1 MIYKTAICATWVYI
15 RYNSEKQYKIL
26 FLRCICVLM
35 DCSILHMQFIED
47 VEKIKKLAECSILHM
62 QFIEKGGD
70 LIFDTRCSIL
80 HMQFIEDVE
89 KIKKLAECSI
99 LHMQFIERHKTKR
112 T

>member
-1 MIYKTAICATWVYI
+1 
-15 RYNSEKQYKIL
+15 
-26 FLRCICVLM
+26 
-35 DCSILHMQFIED
+35 
-47 VEKIKKLAECSILHM
+47 M

>member
-1 MIYKTAICATWVYI
+1 
-15 RYNSEKQYKIL
+15 
-26 FLRCICVLM
+26 
-35 DCSILHMQFIED
+35 MQFIED